1 MILSES
7 YESQHLTLF
16 DAHVRTSVG
25 TCPSPDMWKF
35 GTAKLLGEILAAFS
49 KARAH

>member
-7 YESQHLTLF
+7 YETQPLTLF
-16 DAHVRTSVG
+16 GPHIRTSVG

-49 KARAH
+49 KARAD